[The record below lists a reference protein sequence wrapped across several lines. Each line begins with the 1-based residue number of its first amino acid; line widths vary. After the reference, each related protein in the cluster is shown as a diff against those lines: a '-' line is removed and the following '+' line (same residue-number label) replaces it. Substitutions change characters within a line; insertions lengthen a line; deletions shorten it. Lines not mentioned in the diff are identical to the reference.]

1 MESAPGFIHAH
12 LITVNYTDVFCRP
25 GAAAVVFL
33 QWKPSARSE
42 RVECGIMTR
51 ADYSLLKDV
60 LYFSHLEII
69 VAIVRLS
76 KVTRKDQ
83 KKSTVVLEFTVSGSN

>member
-1 MESAPGFIHAH
+1 MKALLPIFASG
-12 LITVNYTDVFCRP
+12 TCCS
-25 GAAAVVFL
+25 GM
-33 QWKPSARSE
+33 
-42 RVECGIMTR
+42 IMTR
-51 ADYSLLKDV
+51 ADESLLKDV

-83 KKSTVVLEFTVSGSN
+83 KKSTVIFEFTVSGSN

>member
-1 MESAPGFIHAH
+1 MKA
-12 LITVNYTDVFCRP
+12 LRP
-25 GAAAVVFL
+25 IFASGTCC
-33 QWKPSARSE
+33 S
-42 RVECGIMTR
+42 CMIMTR

-60 LYFSHLEII
+60 LYFSNLEII

-83 KKSTVVLEFTVSGSN
+83 KKSTVILEFTVSGSN